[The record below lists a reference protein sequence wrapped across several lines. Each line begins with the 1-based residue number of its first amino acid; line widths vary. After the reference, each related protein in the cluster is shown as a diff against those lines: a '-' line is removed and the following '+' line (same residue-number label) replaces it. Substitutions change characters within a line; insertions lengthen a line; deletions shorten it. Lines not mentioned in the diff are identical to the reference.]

1 MTTVDAGSRL
11 DIQGLSR
18 SFGETKA
25 LRSATLRVAPGEI
38 HSLAGENGSGK
49 STLIKILSGVLR
61 PDGGTLTW
69 EGDVKQHLSSPA
81 SVQAMGISTVFQE
94 TLFAPE
100 MTVRD
105 NIFLGT
111 DRLFRYG
118 RRKSAELDAA
128 RQAMS
133 DLGLDGLD
141 PDRPMWMLSL
151 AERQLVTITRAI
163 VRPWR
168 LLILDESTSAL
179 DAKQRDRL
187 FGYLRLARSQGK
199 SVLFTSHRMD
209 EVLGLADRITVLRQG
224 TTVTTM
230 AVGEASRQGILGHM
244 SGRDD
249 TAGIVSAEP
258 PPRLAAGRAAAGQP
272 AAVNSQTAGTP
283 APRTPVLKTQ
293 ELTLR
298 PSSRPISLEVRA
310 GEILG
315 LAGLEGQGQ
324 VEFVECLSG
333 LRKPVSGELAAQ
345 GADGRFHPVRHYSGA
360 NRLGIR
366 YVPRD
371 RRHEGLFGPLSV
383 FDNFAITLWSDFN
396 RFGVL
401 RRQQAR
407 KRFGAFAESSRLVSA
422 SPARAI
428 STLSGG
434 NQQKILLG
442 RWIAMRP
449 RVLVVNDPLR
459 GVDANTKEE
468 LYGLFRRLA
477 ADGVAII
484 YLSTEITELLT
495 LTGQIAVFHEGSVVA
510 MLASETSSDTDVV
523 AAMFGDEHPANPGQ
537 QGPRQPGTKRAGPSE
552 AGPSEAGPSEAGPSE
567 AGTDG

>member
-1 MTTVDAGSRL
+1 
-11 DIQGLSR
+11 
-18 SFGETKA
+18 
-25 LRSATLRVAPGEI
+25 
-38 HSLAGENGSGK
+38 
-49 STLIKILSGVLR
+49 
-61 PDGGTLTW
+61 
-69 EGDVKQHLSSPA
+69 
-81 SVQAMGISTVFQE
+81 
-94 TLFAPE
+94 

-118 RRKSAELDAA
+118 RRKGAELDTA

-141 PDRPMWMLSL
+141 LDRPMWMLSL
-151 AERQLVTITRAI
+151 AERQLVTIARAI

-179 DAKQRDRL
+179 DAQQRDRL
-187 FGYLRLARSQGK
+187 FDYLRRARSQGK

-224 TTVTTM
+224 TTVATM
-230 AVGEASRQGILGHM
+230 AVGEASRRGILGHM
-244 SGRDD
+244 SGRAEGANMTSAD
-249 TAGIVSAEP
+249 TADIVSAAP
-258 PPRLAAGRAAAGQP
+258 PPRLEADRQAAGQS
-272 AAVNSQTAGTP
+272 AAARPPVL
-283 APRTPVLKTQ
+283 RTPVLQTQ
-293 ELTLR
+293 QLTLR
-298 PSSRPISLEVRA
+298 PSSRPIPLEVCA

-324 VEFVECLSG
+324 VEFIECLSG
-333 LRKPVSGELAAQ
+333 LRKPVSGELAAL
-345 GADGRFHPVRHYSGA
+345 GATGAAHPVRHYSGA

-383 FDNFAITLWSDFN
+383 FDNFAVTLWSDFN
-396 RFGVL
+396 RFGL
-401 RRQQAR
+401 LQRQQAR
-407 KRFGAFAESSRLVSA
+407 KRFADFAESSRLVSA

-434 NQQKILLG
+434 NQQKVLLG

-495 LTGQIAVFHEGSVVA
+495 LTDQIAVFHEGSVVA
-510 MLASETSSDTDVV
+510 MLPSETSSDTDVV
-523 AAMFGDEHPANPGQ
+523 AAMFGDEHPG
-537 QGPRQPGTKRAGPSE
+537 GTQRVGA
-552 AGPSEAGPSEAGPSE
+552 
-567 AGTDG
+567 DG

>member
-1 MTTVDAGSRL
+1 MTTADVASRL
-11 DIQGLSR
+11 DIQDLSR

-25 LRSATLRVAPGEI
+25 LRSATLRVTPGEI

-61 PDGGTLTW
+61 PDSGSLTW
-69 EGDVKQHLSSPA
+69 EGDVKRHLASPSGA
-81 SVQAMGISTVFQE
+81 QAMGISTVFQE

-118 RRKSAELDAA
+118 RRKGAELDTA

-141 PDRPMWMLSL
+141 LDRPMWMLSL
-151 AERQLVTITRAI
+151 AERQLVTIARAI

-179 DAKQRDRL
+179 DAQQRDRL
-187 FGYLRLARSQGK
+187 FDYLRRARSQGK

-224 TTVTTM
+224 TTVATM
-230 AVGEASRQGILGHM
+230 AVGEASRRGILGHM
-244 SGRDD
+244 SGRAEGASVTSAD
-249 TAGIVSAEP
+249 TADIVSAASA
-258 PPRLAAGRAAAGQP
+258 PRLENDRLEADRQAARQAAA
-272 AAVNSQTAGTP
+272 A
-283 APRTPVLKTQ
+283 RTPVLRTPVLRTQ
-293 ELTLR
+293 QLTLR
-298 PSSRPISLEVRA
+298 PSSRPISLEVCA

-333 LRKPVSGELAAQ
+333 LRKPVSGELAALGTT
-345 GADGRFHPVRHYSGA
+345 GAAHPVRHYSGA

-383 FDNFAITLWSDFN
+383 FDNFAVTLWSDFN
-396 RFGVL
+396 RFGL
-401 RRQQAR
+401 LQRQQAR
-407 KRFGAFAESSRLVSA
+407 KRFADFAESSRLVSA

-434 NQQKILLG
+434 NQQKVLLG

-495 LTGQIAVFHEGSVVA
+495 LTDQIAVFHEGSVVA
-510 MLASETSSDTDVV
+510 MLPSETSSDTDVV
-523 AAMFGDEHPANPGQ
+523 AAMFGDEHPGGTQ
-537 QGPRQPGTKRAGPSE
+537 QAG
-552 AGPSEAGPSEAGPSE
+552 A
-567 AGTDG
+567 DG

>member
-1 MTTVDAGSRL
+1 
-11 DIQGLSR
+11 
-18 SFGETKA
+18 
-25 LRSATLRVAPGEI
+25 
-38 HSLAGENGSGK
+38 
-49 STLIKILSGVLR
+49 
-61 PDGGTLTW
+61 
-69 EGDVKQHLSSPA
+69 
-81 SVQAMGISTVFQE
+81 MGISTVFQE

-118 RRKSAELDAA
+118 RRKGAELDTA
-128 RQAMS
+128 RQAMT

-141 PDRPMWMLSL
+141 RDRPMWMLSL
-151 AERQLVTITRAI
+151 AERQLVTIVRAI

-179 DAKQRDRL
+179 DAQQRDRL
-187 FGYLRLARSQGK
+187 FDYLRLARSQGK

-224 TTVTTM
+224 TTVATM
-230 AVGEASRQGILGHM
+230 AVGEASRRGILGHM
-244 SGRDD
+244 SGRAEGASMYSAD
-249 TAGIVSAEP
+249 TADIVSAAP
-258 PPRLAAGRAAAGQP
+258 PPRLEADRQAAGQP
-272 AAVNSQTAGTP
+272 AATAHAPVAPTP
-283 APRTPVLKTQ
+283 VLRTPVLQTQ
-293 ELTLR
+293 QLTLR

-333 LRKPVSGELAAQ
+333 LRKPVSGELAVL
-345 GADGRFHPVRHYSGA
+345 GANGAAHPVRHYSGA

-383 FDNFAITLWSDFN
+383 FDNFAVTLWADFN

-407 KRFGAFAESSRLVSA
+407 KRFADFAESSRLVSA

-434 NQQKILLG
+434 NQQKVLLG

-495 LTGQIAVFHEGSVVA
+495 LTDQIAVFHEGSVVA
-510 MLASETSSDTDVV
+510 MLPSETSSDTDVV
-523 AAMFGDEHPANPGQ
+523 AAMFGDEHPG
-537 QGPRQPGTKRAGPSE
+537 GTQRVGA
-552 AGPSEAGPSEAGPSE
+552 
-567 AGTDG
+567 DG

>member
-1 MTTVDAGSRL
+1 MTTVDVASRL
-11 DIQGLSR
+11 DVQDLSR

-61 PDGGTLTW
+61 PDRGTLTW

-81 SVQAMGISTVFQE
+81 SAQAMGISTVFQE

-118 RRKSAELDAA
+118 RRKGAELDTA
-128 RQAMS
+128 RQAMT

-141 PDRPMWMLSL
+141 RDRPMWMLSL
-151 AERQLVTITRAI
+151 AERQLVTIVRAI

-179 DAKQRDRL
+179 DAQQRDRL
-187 FGYLRLARSQGK
+187 FDYLRLARSQGK

-224 TTVTTM
+224 TTVATM
-230 AVGEASRQGILGHM
+230 AVGEASRRGILGHM
-244 SGRDD
+244 SGRAEGASMYSAD
-249 TAGIVSAEP
+249 TADIVSAAP
-258 PPRLAAGRAAAGQP
+258 PPRLEADRQAAGQP
-272 AAVNSQTAGTP
+272 AATAHAPVAPTP
-283 APRTPVLKTQ
+283 VLRTPVLQTQ
-293 ELTLR
+293 QLTLR

-333 LRKPVSGELAAQ
+333 LRKPVSGELAVL
-345 GADGRFHPVRHYSGA
+345 GANGAAHPVRHYSGA

-383 FDNFAITLWSDFN
+383 FDNFAVTLWADFN

-407 KRFGAFAESSRLVSA
+407 KRFADFAESSRLVSA

-434 NQQKILLG
+434 NQQKVLLG

-495 LTGQIAVFHEGSVVA
+495 LTDQIAVFHEGSVVA
-510 MLASETSSDTDVV
+510 MLPSETSSDTDVV
-523 AAMFGDEHPANPGQ
+523 AAMFGDEHPG
-537 QGPRQPGTKRAGPSE
+537 GTQRVGA
-552 AGPSEAGPSEAGPSE
+552 
-567 AGTDG
+567 DG

>member
-1 MTTVDAGSRL
+1 MTTVDVASRL
-11 DIQGLSR
+11 DIQDLSR

-61 PDGGTLTW
+61 PDRGTLTW

-81 SVQAMGISTVFQE
+81 SAQAMGISTVFQE

-118 RRKSAELDAA
+118 RRKGAELDTA
-128 RQAMS
+128 RQAMT

-141 PDRPMWMLSL
+141 RDRPMWMLSL
-151 AERQLVTITRAI
+151 AERQLVTIVRAI

-179 DAKQRDRL
+179 DAQQRDRL
-187 FGYLRLARSQGK
+187 FDYLRLARSQGK

-224 TTVTTM
+224 TTVATM
-230 AVGEASRQGILGHM
+230 AVGEASRRGILGHM
-244 SGRDD
+244 SGRAEGASMYSAD
-249 TAGIVSAEP
+249 TADIVSAAP
-258 PPRLAAGRAAAGQP
+258 PPRLEADRQAAGQP
-272 AAVNSQTAGTP
+272 AATAHAPVAPTP
-283 APRTPVLKTQ
+283 VLRTPVLQTQ
-293 ELTLR
+293 QLTLR

-333 LRKPVSGELAAQ
+333 LRKPVSGELAVL
-345 GADGRFHPVRHYSGA
+345 GANGAAHPVRHYSGA

-383 FDNFAITLWSDFN
+383 FDNFAVTLWADFN

-407 KRFGAFAESSRLVSA
+407 KRFADFAESSRLVSA

-477 ADGVAII
+477 VDGVAII

-495 LTGQIAVFHEGSVVA
+495 LTDQIAVFHEGSVVA
-510 MLASETSSDTDVV
+510 MLPSETSSDTDVV
-523 AAMFGDEHPANPGQ
+523 AAMFGDEHPG
-537 QGPRQPGTKRAGPSE
+537 GTQRVGA
-552 AGPSEAGPSEAGPSE
+552 
-567 AGTDG
+567 DG

>member
-1 MTTVDAGSRL
+1 MTTVDVASRL
-11 DIQGLSR
+11 DIQDLSR

-61 PDGGTLTW
+61 PDSGTLTW
-69 EGDVKQHLSSPA
+69 EGDVKRHLASPSGA
-81 SVQAMGISTVFQE
+81 QAMGISTVFQE

-118 RRKSAELDAA
+118 RRKGAELDTA
-128 RQAMS
+128 RQAMT

-141 PDRPMWMLSL
+141 RDRPMWMLSL
-151 AERQLVTITRAI
+151 AERQLVTIVRAI

-179 DAKQRDRL
+179 DAQQRDRL
-187 FGYLRLARSQGK
+187 FDYLRLARSQGK

-224 TTVTTM
+224 TTVATM
-230 AVGEASRQGILGHM
+230 AVGEASRRGILGHM
-244 SGRDD
+244 SGRAEGANMTSAD
-249 TAGIVSAEP
+249 TADIVSAAP
-258 PPRLAAGRAAAGQP
+258 LSRLEADRQAAGQP
-272 AAVNSQTAGTP
+272 AATVHAPAG
-283 APRTPVLKTQ
+283 RTPVLRTPVLRTTG
-293 ELTLR
+293 LTLR
-298 PSSRPISLEVRA
+298 PSSRPISLEVGA

-324 VEFVECLSG
+324 VEFVECLTG
-333 LRKPVSGELAAQ
+333 LRKPVSGELAAL
-345 GADGRFHPVRHYSGA
+345 GASGTAHPVRHYSGA

-383 FDNFAITLWSDFN
+383 FDNFAVTLWADFN

-407 KRFGAFAESSRLVSA
+407 KRFADFAESSRLVSA

-434 NQQKILLG
+434 NQQKVLLG

-495 LTGQIAVFHEGSVVA
+495 LTDQIAVFHEGSVVA
-510 MLASETSSDTDVV
+510 MLPSETSSDTDVV
-523 AAMFGDEHPANPGQ
+523 AAMFGDEHPG
-537 QGPRQPGTKRAGPSE
+537 GTQRVGA
-552 AGPSEAGPSEAGPSE
+552 
-567 AGTDG
+567 DG

>member
-1 MTTVDAGSRL
+1 MTTVDVASRL
-11 DIQGLSR
+11 DVQDLSR

-61 PDGGTLTW
+61 PDRGTLTW

-81 SVQAMGISTVFQE
+81 SAQAMGISTVFQE

-118 RRKSAELDAA
+118 RRKGAELDTA
-128 RQAMS
+128 RQAMT

-141 PDRPMWMLSL
+141 RDRPMWMLSL
-151 AERQLVTITRAI
+151 AERQLVTIVRAI

-179 DAKQRDRL
+179 DAQQRDRL
-187 FGYLRLARSQGK
+187 FDYLRLARSQGK

-224 TTVTTM
+224 TTVATM
-230 AVGEASRQGILGHM
+230 AVGEASRRGILGHM
-244 SGRDD
+244 SGRAEGANMTSAD
-249 TAGIVSAEP
+249 TADIVSAAP
-258 PPRLAAGRAAAGQP
+258 PPRLEADRQAAGQP
-272 AAVNSQTAGTP
+272 AATAHAPVAPTP
-283 APRTPVLKTQ
+283 VLRTPVLQTQ
-293 ELTLR
+293 QLTLR

-333 LRKPVSGELAAQ
+333 LRKPVSGELAVL
-345 GADGRFHPVRHYSGA
+345 GANGAAHPVRHYSGA

-383 FDNFAITLWSDFN
+383 FDNFAVTLWADFN

-407 KRFGAFAESSRLVSA
+407 KRFADFAESSRLVSA

-434 NQQKILLG
+434 NQQKVLLG

-495 LTGQIAVFHEGSVVA
+495 LTDQIAVFHEGSVVA
-510 MLASETSSDTDVV
+510 MLPSETSSDTDVV
-523 AAMFGDEHPANPGQ
+523 AAMFGDEHPG
-537 QGPRQPGTKRAGPSE
+537 GTQRVGA
-552 AGPSEAGPSEAGPSE
+552 
-567 AGTDG
+567 DG

>member
-1 MTTVDAGSRL
+1 VD
-11 DIQGLSR
+11 LSR

-61 PDGGTLTW
+61 PDSGTLTW
-69 EGDVKQHLSSPA
+69 EGDVKRHLTSPSGA
-81 SVQAMGISTVFQE
+81 QAMGISTVFQE
-94 TLFAPE
+94 TLFAPD

-118 RRKSAELDAA
+118 RRKGAELEVA
-128 RQAMS
+128 RQALS
-133 DLGLDGLD
+133 DLGLDGIHQ
-141 PDRPMWMLSL
+141 DRPMWMLSL
-151 AERQLVTITRAI
+151 AERQLVTIARAI

-168 LLILDESTSAL
+168 LLVLDESTSAL
-179 DAKQRDRL
+179 DAQQRDRL
-187 FGYLRLARSQGK
+187 FGYLRQARSEGR

-224 TTVTTM
+224 TTVATL
-230 AVGEASRQGILGHM
+230 AVGEASRRGVLGHM
-244 SGRDD
+244 SGRAD
-249 TAGIVSAEP
+249 TADIVSAAP
-258 PPRLAAGRAAAGQP
+258 APRREEGQP
-272 AAVNSQTAGTP
+272 RNTEGLP
-283 APRTPVLKTQ
+283 RDGGRTPVLRTE

-298 PSSRPISLEVRA
+298 PSSQPISVEVRA

-324 VEFVECLSG
+324 VEFVECLTG
-333 LRKPVSGELAAQ
+333 LRKPVSGRLAAI
-345 GADGRFHPVRHYSGA
+345 GAGGAAHPVRSYGAA

-371 RRHEGLFGPLSV
+371 RRHEGLFAPLSV

-396 RFGVL
+396 WLGVL
-401 RRQQAR
+401 RRQQVR
-407 KRFGAFAESSRLVSA
+407 KRFAEFAESSRLVSA

-428 STLSGG
+428 ATLSGG
-434 NQQKILLG
+434 NQQKVLLG

-484 YLSTEITELLT
+484 YLSTEIVELLT
-495 LTGQIAVFHEGSVVA
+495 LTDQVAVFHEGSVVA
-510 MLASETSSDTDVV
+510 MLPSETSSDTDVV
-523 AAMFGDEHPANPGQ
+523 AAMFGDEHHASPE
-537 QGPRQPGTKRAGPSE
+537 QPGTHQAG
-552 AGPSEAGPSEAGPSE
+552 AGG
-567 AGTDG
+567 

>member
-1 MTTVDAGSRL
+1 MTTVDVASRL
-11 DIQGLSR
+11 DIADLSR

-61 PDGGTLTW
+61 PDSGTLTW
-69 EGDVKQHLSSPA
+69 EGDVKRHLASPA
-81 SVQAMGISTVFQE
+81 SAQAMGISTVFQE

-118 RRKSAELDAA
+118 RRKGAELDTAW
-128 RQAMS
+128 QAMS

-151 AERQLVTITRAI
+151 AERQLVTIARAI
-163 VRPWR
+163 IRPWR

-179 DAKQRDRL
+179 DAQQRDRL
-187 FGYLRLARSQGK
+187 FDYLRDARSQGK

-224 TTVTTM
+224 TTVATM

-244 SGRDD
+244 SGRAD
-249 TAGIVSAEP
+249 TADVVSAAP
-258 PPRLAAGRAAAGQP
+258 PPRLEADRQAAGQP
-272 AAVNSQTAGTP
+272 AVTVHALAG
-283 APRTPVLKTQ
+283 RTPVLRTA

-298 PSSRPISLEVRA
+298 PSSRPISLEVGA

-324 VEFVECLSG
+324 VEFVECLCG
-333 LRKPVSGELAAQ
+333 LRKPVSGELAAL
-345 GADGRFHPVRHYSGA
+345 GADGAARPVRHYSGA

-383 FDNFAITLWSDFN
+383 FDNFAVTLWSDFN
-396 RFGVL
+396 WFGLL

-407 KRFGAFAESSRLVSA
+407 KRFADFAESSRLVSA

-495 LTGQIAVFHEGSVVA
+495 LTDQIAVFHEGSVVA
-510 MLASETSSDTDVV
+510 MLPSQTSSDTDVV
-523 AAMFGDEHPANPGQ
+523 AAMFGDEHPGGPQ
-537 QGPRQPGTKRAGPSE
+537 QAG
-552 AGPSEAGPSEAGPSE
+552 A
-567 AGTDG
+567 DG

>member
-1 MTTVDAGSRL
+1 MTTVDVASRL
-11 DIQGLSR
+11 DIQDLSR

-61 PDGGTLTW
+61 PDSGTLTW
-69 EGDVKQHLSSPA
+69 EGDVKRHLASPSGA
-81 SVQAMGISTVFQE
+81 QAMGISTVFQE

-118 RRKSAELDAA
+118 RRKGAELDTA
-128 RQAMS
+128 RQAMT

-141 PDRPMWMLSL
+141 RDRPMWMLSL
-151 AERQLVTITRAI
+151 AERQLVTIVRAI

-179 DAKQRDRL
+179 DAQQRDRL
-187 FGYLRLARSQGK
+187 FDYLRLARSQGK

-224 TTVTTM
+224 TTVATM
-230 AVGEASRQGILGHM
+230 AVGEASRRGILGHM
-244 SGRDD
+244 SGRAEGASMYSAD
-249 TAGIVSAEP
+249 TADIVSAAP
-258 PPRLAAGRAAAGQP
+258 PPRLEADRQAAGQP
-272 AAVNSQTAGTP
+272 AATAHAPVAPTP
-283 APRTPVLKTQ
+283 VLRTPVLQTQ
-293 ELTLR
+293 QLTLR

-333 LRKPVSGELAAQ
+333 LRKPVSGELAVL
-345 GADGRFHPVRHYSGA
+345 GANGAAHPVRHYSGA

-383 FDNFAITLWSDFN
+383 FDNFAVTLWADFN

-407 KRFGAFAESSRLVSA
+407 KRFADFAESSRLVSA

-434 NQQKILLG
+434 NQQKVLLG

-495 LTGQIAVFHEGSVVA
+495 LTDQIAVFHEGSVVA
-510 MLASETSSDTDVV
+510 MLPSETSSDTDVV
-523 AAMFGDEHPANPGQ
+523 AAMFGDEHPG
-537 QGPRQPGTKRAGPSE
+537 GTQRVGA
-552 AGPSEAGPSEAGPSE
+552 
-567 AGTDG
+567 DG

>member
-1 MTTVDAGSRL
+1 MTTADVASRL
-11 DIQGLSR
+11 DIRDLSR
-18 SFGETKA
+18 SFGETRA
-25 LRSATLRVAPGEI
+25 LRSATLRVAAGEI

-81 SVQAMGISTVFQE
+81 GAQAMGISTVFQE

-118 RRKSAELDAA
+118 RHKGAELEAG
-128 RQAMS
+128 RQALS

-141 PDRPMWMLSL
+141 QDRPMWMLSL
-151 AERQLVTITRAI
+151 AERQLVTVARAI
-163 VRPWR
+163 IRPWR
-168 LLILDESTSAL
+168 LLVLDESTSAL
-179 DAKQRDRL
+179 DAHQRDRL
-187 FGYLRLARSQGK
+187 FDYLRDARSQGK

-224 TTVTTM
+224 TTVATM
-230 AVGEASRQGILGHM
+230 AVAEASRRGILGHM
-244 SGRDD
+244 SGRAD

-258 PPRLAAGRAAAGQP
+258 VTRLEADRQAAGQP
-272 AAVNSQTAGTP
+272 GAPARAQAAGTP
-283 APRTPVLKTQ
+283 VLRAA

-298 PSSRPISLEVRA
+298 PSSRPISLQVRT

-324 VEFVECLSG
+324 VEFVECVTG
-333 LRKPVSGELAAQ
+333 LRKPVSGELTAQ
-345 GADGRFHPVRHYSGA
+345 GAGGQLQPVRHYSGA

-371 RRHEGLFGPLSV
+371 RRHEGLFAPLSV

-495 LTGQIAVFHEGSVVA
+495 LTDQIAVFHEGSVVA
-510 MLASETSSDTDVV
+510 MLPSQTSSDTDVV
-523 AAMFGDEHPANPGQ
+523 AAMFGDEHPGAA
-537 QGPRQPGTKRAGPSE
+537 RQAGPDK
-552 AGPSEAGPSEAGPSE
+552 AGPDKAGPDK
-567 AGTDG
+567 AGTVG

>member
-1 MTTVDAGSRL
+1 MTTLDVASRL
-11 DIQGLSR
+11 DIENLSR

-69 EGDVKQHLSSPA
+69 EGEVKQHLSSPA
-81 SVQAMGISTVFQE
+81 GAQAMGISTVFQE

-118 RRKSAELDAA
+118 RRKGAELDTA
-128 RQAMS
+128 RQALS

-141 PDRPMWMLSL
+141 QDRPMWMLSL
-151 AERQLVTITRAI
+151 AERQLVTIARAI
-163 VRPWR
+163 IRPWR
-168 LLILDESTSAL
+168 LLVLDESTSAL
-179 DAKQRDRL
+179 DAHQRDRL
-187 FGYLRLARSQGK
+187 FDYLRDARSQGK

-230 AVGEASRQGILGHM
+230 AVGEASRRGILGHM
-244 SGRDD
+244 SGRED
-249 TAGIVSAEP
+249 TADIVSAGP
-258 PPRLAAGRAAAGQP
+258 APRLENDRQAAGQP
-272 AAVNSQTAGTP
+272 AVAGTP
-283 APRTPVLKTQ
+283 VVRTPVLQTQ
-293 ELTLR
+293 ALTLR

-333 LRKPVSGELAAQ
+333 LRKPVSGALAAQ
-345 GADGRFHPVRHYSGA
+345 GGNGQFQPVRHYAGA

-383 FDNFAITLWSDFN
+383 FDNFAVTLWSDFN

-407 KRFGAFAESSRLVSA
+407 KRFADFAESSRLVSA

-495 LTGQIAVFHEGSVVA
+495 LTDQIAVFHEGSVVA
-510 MLASETSSDTDVV
+510 MLPSETSSDTDVV
-523 AAMFGDEHPANPGQ
+523 AAMFGDDHPGAA
-537 QGPRQPGTKRAGPSE
+537 KRAG
-552 AGPSEAGPSEAGPSE
+552 A
-567 AGTDG
+567 DG